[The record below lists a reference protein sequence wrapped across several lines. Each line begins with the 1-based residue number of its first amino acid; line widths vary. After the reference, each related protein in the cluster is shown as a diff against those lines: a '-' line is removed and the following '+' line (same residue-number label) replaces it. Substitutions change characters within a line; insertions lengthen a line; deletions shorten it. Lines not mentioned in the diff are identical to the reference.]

1 MREKFERNCAIRARD
16 DEKPTKRRC
25 YAHTYTH
32 DINCLGFIEH
42 MLNRYSVIEPAI
54 RCMYIFLYVYI

>member
-54 RCMYIFLYVYI
+54 